1 MSDESRR
8 DIEPV
13 TGEQTHEFGGT
24 SGRNRPRRTRRRL
37 MGSLGGVTALG
48 LAGCNG
54 REDADDETTTD
65 GTATDGGTTPGT
77 ATTTDPD
84 GLDAVE
90 LAPFW
95 TTGEKY
101 GLGTVADHDAGD
113 PSQVWFTLTAGALTE
128 PRYPR
133 VDLMHFRTID
143 FLVTDGAG
151 YVART
156 HEANRRVDDSVDRRV
171 VPVVDDALLYRHEFA
186 AADDR
191 EWSLDVEYA
200 VDPDSDAVLLDVAF
214 DAPEDYDCYLVARP
228 AISGATAGDA
238 GVRVDD
244 AGGYALGAQDAPTGG
259 DVLDENGDP
268 YVVAA
273 SVAAADGFEWAT
285 VAAADSP
292 SAKALVEQGRAL
304 DADESG
310 GPSASADGNLLLAGR
325 LGSGTTETTVALG
338 FVEGSD
344 ATDATAE
351 ARRALDRGYDAVREA
366 YVGSWRSF
374 LDEVAVPDVVAE
386 DDRVAAQYRTAAMTL
401 RAVEDKTFS
410 GAGIASPSVPW
421 GEGVVA
427 DTARDVGYNFVWS
440 RDLYQSFTALAA
452 MGQVDAAVAA
462 TEYLFTVQQS
472 DHGFLPQNTYLD
484 GRTRWGGEQLDNVA
498 FPLVMASQ
506 LRERHDVDF
515 ADVEYDYADVK
526 ASADYVA
533 RSGPGT
539 EQERWEEEGGFSPST
554 IAAEVAGLACTARV
568 ADDAGER
575 ADALVYLGL
584 ADRWRDGVST
594 WCATT
599 TGADGHD
606 PPYFIRISDDRDPDD
621 GTERSLANGGPTLDE
636 RAIIDAGFLELVRLG
651 VLEADDDLV
660 QGSLDVVDDAI
671 RVDTPNGPCW
681 YRYNGDGYG
690 EGESGAP
697 WSTAPDTTGRLWPIL
712 TGERAEYELRAGTTD
727 GDLAPETLLRTMAA
741 FANEGNM
748 IPEQVW
754 DREDPT
760 GYGWRFGEGTGSAT
774 PLSWSMAQFIRLAW
788 GIDAGEPVETPRV
801 VRSRYAGG
809 PPASPDLDV
818 SFSDAVVD
826 SDSVPVSG
834 ETDAA
839 TVVVRTGAETTTIP
853 VSDGRFETTVALAP
867 GHNDVTVVAAT
878 DAESLEAVGLAT
890 ARTPITS
897 TTDGD
902 DN

>member
-1 MSDESRR
+1 
-8 DIEPV
+8 V

-24 SGRNRPRRTRRRL
+24 SGQNRPRRTRRRL

-65 GTATDGGTTPGT
+65 RTATDGGTTLGRRRRPTPMDSTRSNSRRSGRP
-77 ATTTDPD
+77 AKVRAQDRRRSRRGRPLA
-84 GLDAVE
+84 GLVH
-90 LAPFW
+90 P
-95 TTGEKY
+95 
-101 GLGTVADHDAGD
+101 
-113 PSQVWFTLTAGALTE
+113 TAGALTE

-191 EWSLDVEYA
+191 RVVPRRRIRRRPRQRRRPPRRRLRRTGGLR
-200 VDPDSDAVLLDVAF
+200 LLSG
-214 DAPEDYDCYLVARP
+214 RSP

-238 GVRVDD
+238 GIRVDD

-259 DVLDENGDP
+259 DVLDENSDLRGRGERRRRGRLRVGDRRRRRLA
-268 YVVAA
+268 VSEGAR
-273 SVAAADGFEWAT
+273 
-285 VAAADSP
+285 
-292 SAKALVEQGRAL
+292 RAGPCPRRRQ
-304 DADESG
+304 SG
-310 GPSASADGNLLLAGR
+310 GPSASR
-325 LGSGTTETTVALG
+325 TGTSCSPDDSARATETTVALG

-351 ARRALDRGYDAVREA
+351 ARRALDRGTTRYAGVRRL
-366 YVGSWRSF
+366 WRSF

-427 DTARDVGYNFVWS
+427 DTRAR
-440 RDLYQSFTALAA
+440 RRLQLRL
-452 MGQVDAAVAA
+452 VARP
-462 TEYLFTVQQS
+462 
-472 DHGFLPQNTYLD
+472 LPVVH
-484 GRTRWGGEQLDNVA
+484 RTRRWVRSTPPSPPPSTCSPSSKATTGSSAEHLPRRPHALGREQLDNVA

-539 EQERWEEEGGFSPST
+539 EQSAGRRRAGSPRARSRPRSRASRAPHASPTTRASARTHSST
-554 IAAEVAGLACTARV
+554 SGSRTAGATASR
-568 ADDAGER
+568 
-575 ADALVYLGL
+575 
-584 ADRWRDGVST
+584 T

-636 RAIIDAGFLELVRLG
+636 RAIIDAGFLELV
-651 VLEADDDLV
+651 
-660 QGSLDVVDDAI
+660 
-671 RVDTPNGPCW
+671 
-681 YRYNGDGYG
+681 
-690 EGESGAP
+690 
-697 WSTAPDTTGRLWPIL
+697 
-712 TGERAEYELRAGTTD
+712 
-727 GDLAPETLLRTMAA
+727 
-741 FANEGNM
+741 
-748 IPEQVW
+748 
-754 DREDPT
+754 
-760 GYGWRFGEGTGSAT
+760 
-774 PLSWSMAQFIRLAW
+774 
-788 GIDAGEPVETPRV
+788 
-801 VRSRYAGG
+801 
-809 PPASPDLDV
+809 
-818 SFSDAVVD
+818 
-826 SDSVPVSG
+826 
-834 ETDAA
+834 
-839 TVVVRTGAETTTIP
+839 
-853 VSDGRFETTVALAP
+853 
-867 GHNDVTVVAAT
+867 
-878 DAESLEAVGLAT
+878 
-890 ARTPITS
+890 
-897 TTDGD
+897 
-902 DN
+902 